1 MFNDELMNPSSF
13 ITLLL
18 WTRRTKM
25 FVSIWRKLW
34 CDVSRVSLLTCRCWR
49 AWRWVTCHVS
59 HSLYISARC
68 GRPCRVSA
76 GGCARHRWLA
86 ATGRAVLGSV
96 GVAPGHL
103 APHSYMP
110 GGATRIHTHKYT
122 TVSTGFLQHSES
134 NNNKSHTKLLS
145 LNRESYLY
153 LLCSP
158 KPSYAMA
165 EVGLMDRNSNL
176 HADRIENCLGRQS

>member
-1 MFNDELMNPSSF
+1 MA
-13 ITLLL
+13 
-18 WTRRTKM
+18 
-25 FVSIWRKLW
+25 
-34 CDVSRVSLLTCRCWR
+34 RVLLLTCRCWK

-59 HSLYISARC
+59 RCSLHHT
-68 GRPCRVSA
+68 CRVSA
-76 GGCARHRWLA
+76 DGCARHRGLA
-86 ATGRAVLGSV
+86 ATGRAVVGSV

-103 APHSYMP
+103 HCPTQLHAI
-110 GGATRIHTHKYT
+110 ARIHTHKYT
-122 TVSTGFLQHSES
+122 SLQVFLQHSDS

-145 LNRESYLY
+145 LNRESYLF

-176 HADRIENCLGRQS
+176 HVDRIENCLGRQS

>member
-13 ITLLL
+13 ITLLV

-59 HSLYISARC
+59 HSLSIYARC
-68 GRPCRVSA
+68 GHVPCICRWLCSAPLA
-76 GGCARHRWLA
+76 GGHW
-86 ATGRAVLGSV
+86 RAVVGSV

-176 HADRIENCLGRQS
+176 HVDRIENCLGRQS

>member
-13 ITLLL
+13 ITLLV

-25 FVSIWRKLW
+25 FVSIWRLW
-34 CDVSRVSLLTCRCWR
+34 CDVTRVSLLTCRCWK

-59 HSLYISARC
+59 RWSLHHT
-68 GRPCRVSA
+68 CRVSA
-76 GGCARHRWLA
+76 DGCARHRGLA
-86 ATGRAVLGSV
+86 ATGRGRAVVGSV

-103 APHSYMP
+103 HCPTQLHA
-110 GGATRIHTHKYT
+110 RIHTHKYT
-122 TVSTGFLQHSES
+122 SLQVFLQHSDS
-134 NNNKSHTKLLS
+134 NSNKSHTKLLS
-145 LNRESYLY
+145 LNRESYLF

-176 HADRIENCLGRQS
+176 HVDRIENCLGRQS

>member
-1 MFNDELMNPSSF
+1 MD
-13 ITLLL
+13 
-18 WTRRTKM
+18 
-25 FVSIWRKLW
+25 
-34 CDVSRVSLLTCRCWR
+34 
-49 AWRWVTCHVS
+49 A
-59 HSLYISARC
+59 
-68 GRPCRVSA
+68 
-76 GGCARHRWLA
+76 
-86 ATGRAVLGSV
+86 RAVYPQMDVLGTAGWRPLRAVVGSV

-176 HADRIENCLGRQS
+176 HVDRIENCLGRQN